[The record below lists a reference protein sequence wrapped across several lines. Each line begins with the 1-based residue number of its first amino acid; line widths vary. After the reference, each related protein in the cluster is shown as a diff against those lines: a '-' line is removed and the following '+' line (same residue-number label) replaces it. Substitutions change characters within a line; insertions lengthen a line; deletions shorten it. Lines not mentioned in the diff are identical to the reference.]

1 MNQARQIAEHR
12 FAISLGRDPSRRAI
26 PNWPGPF
33 VPRAGGER
41 LFWRVLVS
49 DANRFVEHAPFAAP
63 SREGRNSAPA

>member
-12 FAISLGRDPSRRAI
+12 FAISLGRRPSRRAI

-33 VPRAGGER
+33 VPRAR
-41 LFWRVLVS
+41 QAAILARARVPMRTDLS
-49 DANRFVEHAPFAAP
+49 NMRPFAAP